1 MTPHKSSQ
9 PTSEPRSTTG
19 PAVLEALGVSYSVR
33 GQALLSDVDIRVAA
47 GTVTA
52 IIGPNGAGKST
63 LLGVLAGDIH
73 PSRGTVSIAGR
84 PLRAYSVAELAR
96 RRSVML
102 QQSAVAFAYTVREVV
117 AMGRAAWNRDTSV
130 DDSTVVDRALEQTD
144 STRFAA
150 RDVTSLSGGEQAR
163 AALAR
168 VIAQDAP
175 IVLLDEPTASLDIAH
190 QELVLGLAGRLALA
204 GGAVV
209 IVLHDLDAAATHAD
223 HVVMLVDGRVAAA
236 GAPDEVMTS
245 EILTRVYGHPI
256 DVIEHPHTGRR
267 VVVPGRGR
275 PEAARSAVSPNK
287 SQARANW
294 ANG

>member
-1 MTPHKSSQ
+1 MSPRETRGVPSPSLATPGLSS
-9 PTSEPRSTTG
+9 S
-19 PAVLEALGVSYSVR
+19 ALNAHGVSFSVR
-33 GQALLSDVDIRVAA
+33 GQALLSGVDITVAA
-47 GTVTA
+47 GSVTA

-73 PSRGTVSIAGR
+73 PSAGTVTIAGQ
-84 PLRAYSVAELAR
+84 PLKSYSVAELAR

-117 AMGRAAWNRDTSV
+117 TMGRAAWNRDASL
-130 DDSTVVDRALEQTD
+130 DDSVIVDRALEQTD
-144 STRFAA
+144 STRFAS

-163 AALAR
+163 AALSR

-190 QELVLGLAGRLALA
+190 QELVLGLAGSLARA

-236 GAPDEVMTS
+236 GAPADVMTS
-245 EILTRVYGHPI
+245 EILTEVYGHPI
-256 DVIEHPHTGRR
+256 DVIEHPATGRR
-267 VVVPGRGR
+267 LVVPGRTRRGA
-275 PEAARSAVSPNK
+275 E
-287 SQARANW
+287 QTL
-294 ANG
+294 

>member
-1 MTPHKSSQ
+1 MTPQ
-9 PTSEPRSTTG
+9 TSPQSTPDLWSEQGEPLSESGTV
-19 PAVLEALGVSYSVR
+19 ALEALGIHYSVR
-33 GQALLSDVDIRVAA
+33 GKALLSDVDIRVAA

-73 PSRGTVSIAGR
+73 PSLGTVSIADQ

-117 AMGRAAWNRDTSV
+117 SMGRAAWNRDASV
-130 DDSTVVDRALEQTD
+130 DDATIVDEALEQTD
-144 STRFAA
+144 ITRFAA

-168 VIAQDAP
+168 VVAQDSP

-223 HVVMLVDGRVAAA
+223 QVVMLVDGRVAAT
-236 GAPDEVMTS
+236 GAPSEVMTS

-256 DVIEHPHTGRR
+256 DVIEHPRTGRR
-267 VVVPGRGR
+267 LVVPGRSR
-275 PEAARSAVSPNK
+275 AEAARSAASPD
-287 SQARANW
+287 
-294 ANG
+294 